1 MSSDFS
7 PLGACVNTYIF
18 VYRCLYQFT
27 ILHWILKNNY
37 TLCFF
42 ASPLLKVKVSFSDH
56 ILLSIVRPSIRSS
69 VRLSINI
76 SHFYFFS
83 RHSAPSLTNLDRKHP
98 SGNFFRKGY
107 NCDSVKI
114 GWVSIKIFL
123 RSTRMPISTPKLV
136 YIMKILNCLTCDPNQ
151 YFFLF
156 LMK

>member
-42 ASPLLKVKVSFSDH
+42 ASPLLKVKVSFSDD

-83 RHSAPSLTNLDRKHP
+83 RHSASSLTNLDRKHP

-114 GWVSIKIFL
+114 GWVNLFKKHQNANIYTKACVYNEDSKLFNL
-123 RSTRMPISTPKLV
+123 WPEPILFS
-136 YIMKILNCLTCDPNQ
+136 
-151 YFFLF
+151 FF
-156 LMK
+156 